1 MIKVSESAYQQ
12 ILRSMEKGDA
22 QGLGLRVA
30 ARKEKDGGFQYAMG
44 FDEIKDDDVVTE
56 ERDVKIVYAQSM
68 APLVQGMTIEFD
80 VVEGADEPQFIFLNP
95 NDPAFVPP
103 SE

>member
-1 MIKVSESAYQQ
+1 MIKVSESAYRQ
-12 ILRSMEKGDA
+12 ILLSMEKGNA

-30 ARKEKDGGFQYAMG
+30 AKREKDGSFKYAMG
-44 FDEIKDDDVVTE
+44 FDEVKDDDVVTE
-56 ERDVKIVYAQSM
+56 EREIKIVYGQNM

-80 VVEGADEPQFIFLNP
+80 VVDDGEEPQFIFLNP